1 MEIIFRQEPITRQGK
16 HRILDGTRFKGDAS
30 LKLIRY
36 SRELGFIAHCSSVTV
51 FLKIGIMS
59 TQSVITAG
67 ISCLSLLLG
76 SQ

>member
-1 MEIIFRQEPITRQGK
+1 MEIIFRQEPITRPGK
-16 HRILDGTRFKGDAS
+16 HRILDGTLFKGDAS

-36 SRELGFIAHCSSVTV
+36 SRELGFIAQFSSITV

-76 SQ
+76 S